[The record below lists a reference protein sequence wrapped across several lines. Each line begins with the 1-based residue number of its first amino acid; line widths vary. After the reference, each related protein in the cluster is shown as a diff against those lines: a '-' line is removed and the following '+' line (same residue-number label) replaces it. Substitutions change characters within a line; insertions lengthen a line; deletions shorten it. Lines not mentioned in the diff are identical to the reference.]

1 MNWYIIVLLISTA
14 QHTASSFSIDK
25 PNIILPA
32 YSSEEDCKTAGVTKT
47 DKLNES
53 DPTHLVSQN
62 KKYVFVC
69 TQL

>member
-25 PNIILPA
+25 PNITLPA
-32 YSSEEDCKTAGVTKT
+32 YSSEVDCKAAGVTKT
-47 DKLNES
+47 DQLNES
-53 DPTHLVSQN
+53 NPVLAAQN
-62 KKYVFVC
+62 KKYVFIC